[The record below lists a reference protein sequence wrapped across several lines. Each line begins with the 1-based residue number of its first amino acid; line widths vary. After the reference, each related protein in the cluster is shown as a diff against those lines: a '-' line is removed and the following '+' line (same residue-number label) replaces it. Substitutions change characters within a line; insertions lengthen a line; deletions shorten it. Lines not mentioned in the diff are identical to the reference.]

1 MSQQKSEIEALKQQ
15 NAQLLQPMKAAYDQ
29 ELAAAPEEI
38 KAKYAGRKTDDILT
52 LKRELDADLATY
64 NKIKAAAEKAA
75 AEGRSAQEKHLFE
88 KFGIRMPGAAPI
100 QDPSIQQGKP
110 NTAGG
115 AAHLDESKINFL
127 ELAKKT
133 HLSYEEARLVTSRMS
148 VMAKYLEARRLQGTS
163 K

>member
-15 NAQLLQPMKAAYDQ
+15 NAQLLQPMKAAFDQ
-29 ELAAAPEEI
+29 ELATAPDEI
-38 KAKYAGRKTDDILT
+38 KAKYAGRKTDDVLT

-75 AEGRSAQEKHLFE
+75 ADGRSAQEKHLFE
-88 KFGIRMPGAAPI
+88 KFGIRMPGASTT

-110 NTAGG
+110 NTAGNQ
-115 AAHLDESKINFL
+115 HLDESKINFA

-133 HLSYEEARLVTSRMS
+133 HLSYDEARLVTSRMS